1 MKPEVIELPGVE
13 TLDLVVR
20 NVDGQ
25 GVLFTRDG
33 KLLGY
38 QVAHVGHYYYDG
50 HKSERVKMYRATF
63 VVQDMKP
70 DVPE

>member
-50 HKSERVKMYRATF
+50 HKSERVTMYRATF

>member
-33 KLLGY
+33 RLLVY

-50 HKSERVKMYRATF
+50 HKSERVTMYRATF